1 MEIGKSPIMLSYLSR
16 GDEDN
21 ALVAFK
27 CHDEIDAKRGNA
39 ILGCIVGFFPLFG
52 KRARPLHIKAE
63 FLLSTATCASLALAG
78 LYMPGL
84 PHPHVDPTF
93 ITATTAMVG
102 AAVGCKGAAFVWY
115 VWPAT
120 FGAGEDLLSA

>member
-1 MEIGKSPIMLSYLSR
+1 MCRK
-16 GDEDN
+16 
-21 ALVAFK
+21 AT
-27 CHDEIDAKRGNA
+27 NA
-39 ILGCIVGFFPLFG
+39 IGGYIVGIFPFLALG
-52 KRARPLHIKAE
+52 AASYPLHVKAE

-93 ITATTAMVG
+93 ITAATAMVG

-120 FGAGEDLLSA
+120 FGPGEDLRSA